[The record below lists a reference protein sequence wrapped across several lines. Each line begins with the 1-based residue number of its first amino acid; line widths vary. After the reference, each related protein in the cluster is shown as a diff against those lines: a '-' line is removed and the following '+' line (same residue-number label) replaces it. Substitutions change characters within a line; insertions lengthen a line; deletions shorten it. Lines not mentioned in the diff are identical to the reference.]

1 MAARESSDEGVADRA
16 LGVIAAYLEK
26 PREEISLDATFEELG
41 IDSLGGSA
49 LVFDL
54 EEEFEI
60 SIPNEQA
67 LEIRSVK
74 QAIEILTTNLAGDGT
89 AS

>member
-1 MAARESSDEGVADRA
+1 MATSQKVSA

-26 PREEISLDATFEELG
+26 PREEVSRGATFEELG

-67 LEIRSVK
+67 LEIRSVE
-74 QAIEILTTNLAGDGT
+74 QALEVLASNISNEGAT
-89 AS
+89 S